1 MNEEET
7 RNRNIRPAIVNAG
20 WADHQ
25 IREEYPY
32 TMGRI
37 HVSGRTAKR
46 GEKKRVDFLLEYR
59 PNLPLALVEAKSS
72 QKDLGTGMQQA
83 LGYAEALDIPFVFS
97 ANGEGFLFHDRTGLS
112 EVTETVLTSETFP
125 TPEDLYQRY
134 LAWKGEAPAVRSV
147 IETPLYSDDP
157 NKSPRYFQ
165 RIAIDRSVEAIAKG
179 VRRLLLVMATGTGKT
194 YTAGQIMWR
203 LWKSENA
210 KRILF
215 LADRNILI
223 DQARVNDLKHFGDA
237 LTKISRQNFN
247 DIGSLMS
254 HEIFLGLYQAMSGIT
269 EEQKLFKKLPKDF
282 FDLIVVDEC
291 HRGSA
296 SEDGQ
301 WHEILDHFTSA
312 SHLGLT
318 ATPKETT
325 DTSTT
330 HYFGDSI
337 YTYSLKQGI
346 DDGFLAP
353 YKVLR
358 VLLDNDITG
367 WRPAHGTL
375 DDNGNLVED
384 RVYELKDIN
393 KSVIF
398 PQREKVIAEKII
410 EYLSAIED
418 PYAKSIVFCR
428 TTAHAERMRSALV
441 NAAGEKA
448 REDIRY
454 VMRITGDDEE
464 GKKQLDR
471 FIDPEEKFPTIVTTS
486 QLLSTG
492 VDAQTCKLIVLDKP
506 IESMTEFKQ
515 IIGRGTR
522 VREDKGK
529 MWFTIMDFQGA
540 TKLFADPAFDG
551 VAERVFEVKE
561 NEDLAETLEEQ
572 DPQNVT
578 IEEKEDEDNLV
589 DVILSQGE
597 GLSMGLTER
606 PPVFKLSGVP
616 YAVVKEQVQ
625 YLGPDG
631 KLLTQSLTDFTR
643 KNILTHYPTLE
654 SFFTAWQSA
663 ERRQIIIDQI
673 DASGI
678 PLEELQKQVGAE
690 FDLFDL
696 IMHVG
701 YDKKMM
707 KKNDRIEAVRRSNYL
722 DKYSGKAR
730 EVLEA
735 LLQKYADVTLN
746 DIEDVRILTL
756 EPLRSLGT
764 DYELV
769 SLFGGKEGYFKTVDD
784 LLDVMYTT
792 Q

>member
-7 RNRNIRPAIVNAG
+7 RNRLIRPSIINSG
-20 WADHQ
+20 WKDHQ

-37 HVSGRTAKR
+37 HVSGKTTKR
-46 GEKKRVDFLLEYR
+46 GEKKKVDFLLEYR
-59 PNLPLALVEAKSS
+59 PNLPLAIIEAKHAD
-72 QKDLGTGMQQA
+72 KDLGIGMQQA
-83 LGYAEALDIPFVFS
+83 LGYANALDIPFVFS
-97 ANGEGFLFHDRTGLS
+97 ANGSGFLFHDKTGLS
-112 EVTETVLTSETFP
+112 TVTETIL
-125 TPEDLYQRY
+125 TPEAFPSPDELYERY
-134 LAWKGEAPAVRSV
+134 LKWKGEAPLVRNAV
-147 IETPLYSDDP
+147 ETPFYSDDP
-157 NKSPRYFQ
+157 TKSPRYFQ
-165 RIAIDRSVEAIAKG
+165 RIAIDRSVEAIARGEK
-179 VRRLLLVMATGTGKT
+179 RLLLVMATGTGKT

-203 LWKSENA
+203 LWKSGNA

-223 DQARVNDLKHFGDA
+223 DQARINDLKHFGDA

-254 HEIFLGLYQAMSGIT
+254 YEIFLGLYQAMSGNT
-269 EEQKLFKKLPKDF
+269 EEEKLFKKLPKDF
-282 FDLIVVDEC
+282 FDLIIIDEC

-296 SEDGQ
+296 SQDSE
-301 WHEILDHFTSA
+301 WHEILDYFTSA
-312 SHLGLT
+312 THLGLT

-367 WRPAHGTL
+367 WRPAVGTL
-375 DDNGNLVED
+375 DDNGNVVED
-384 RVYELKDIN
+384 RLFELRDIN

-398 PQREKVIAEKII
+398 PQRDKVVAEKIV
-410 EYLSAIED
+410 EYLNAIDD
-418 PYAKSIVFCR
+418 PYAKSIIFCR

-441 NAAGEKA
+441 NASGDRAL
-448 REDIRY
+448 EDSRY

-464 GKKQLDR
+464 GKNQLDR
-471 FIDPEEKFPTIVTTS
+471 FIDPEEKFPTLVTTS

-529 MWFTIMDFQGA
+529 MWFTIMDFQGV
-540 TKLFADPAFDG
+540 TKLFADPGFDG
-551 VAERVFEVKE
+551 VAERVFEVTE
-561 NEDLAETLEEQ
+561 GVDIAEILKEQ
-572 DPQNVT
+572 DPPDVT
-578 IEEKEDEDNLV
+578 IEEKEDEDKLV
-589 DVILSQGE
+589 DIILSSGTPLE
-597 GLSMGLTER
+597 IRDR
-606 PPVFKLSGVP
+606 PPVFTLSGVP

-663 ERRQIIIDQI
+663 ERRQVIIDQI
-673 DASGI
+673 NESGI

-696 IMHVG
+696 IMHVA

-707 KKNDRIEAVRRSNYL
+707 KKNERIEALRRSNYL
-722 DKYSGKAR
+722 DKYNGKAR

-735 LLQKYADVTLN
+735 LISKYADVALK
-746 DIEDVRILTL
+746 DIESVRILTL

-769 SLFGGKEGYFKTVDD
+769 SLFGGKEGYFKTVDE
-784 LLDVMYTT
+784 LLDVMYT